1 MLERLGSIAQYP
13 MSFMV
18 NVDSQS
24 RYITVMKTTNLQ
36 PGILCTLNIT
46 MMTKPQRIA
55 PRRIHGRNLPFLK
68 CEPSIIAP
76 MSGSFIASQMR
87 PPTPM
92 IRLSVVNC
100 ASVSET
106 PN

>member
-1 MLERLGSIAQYP
+1 

-24 RYITVMKTTNLQ
+24 RYITVINTTKRQ
-36 PGILCTLNIT
+36 PGMLWILNIV
-46 MMTKPQRIA
+46 MMTNPQRIP

-68 CEPSIIAP
+68 CEPSMIAP
-76 MSGSFIASQMR
+76 MSGSLIASQMR

-106 PN
+106 PNWI